1 MIVMDVTANLRFAGL
16 VKRYHTWPVL
26 REQTVAE
33 HTWHVLRIYDQ
44 LFGLPSVAVV
54 RAVMYHDVGEICTG
68 DAPFPVKRQNPDLK
82 VAYDRVEAK
91 HRLKLLGDD
100 PELAVT
106 NDELR
111 MLKICDLVEMWEF
124 GMEEYLKGNN
134 LAIPIID
141 RTKQFALGLCAN
153 PLEDMNLTRHFT
165 ETFSK

>member
-1 MIVMDVTANLRFAGL
+1 MIVMDVTASLRFAGL

-33 HTWHVLRIYDQ
+33 HTWHVLRIYDK

-54 RAVMYHDVGEICTG
+54 RAIMYHDVGEIRTG
-68 DAPFPVKRQNPDLK
+68 DAPFPVKRDNPDLK
-82 VAYDRVEAK
+82 AAYDRVEGK
-91 HRLKLLGDD
+91 HRAELLGED
-100 PELAVT
+100 PELAVSK
-106 NDELR
+106 DELR

-153 PLEDMNLTRHFT
+153 PIEDMNLTRHFT
-165 ETFSK
+165 ETFNK